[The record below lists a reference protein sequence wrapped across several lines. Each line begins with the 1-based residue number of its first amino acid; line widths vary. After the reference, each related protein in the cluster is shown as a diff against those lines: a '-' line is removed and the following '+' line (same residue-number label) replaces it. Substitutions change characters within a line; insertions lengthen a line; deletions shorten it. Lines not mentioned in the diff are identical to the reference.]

1 MRREFAAVK
10 DECRLLTSIIIIIAH
25 SGPATSSKAK
35 PSLTGNQ
42 ARALIRLVR
51 LSACLGNFCPLLRSV
66 GQLLPGS
73 VSFEP
78 GTFVGQAEHVF
89 FCELGCALRRPLE
102 LVSLASL
109 EGSQQNME
117 GWRDRMHQSWH
128 VHDLQVHPR
137 HAQHRLMLWLSGTMH
152 TAFEQQAHYGQ
163 VHSIGTQ
170 KCRARSGMSLSGAI
184 PTDIQGKPLAK
195 RSQRPRSTDFGRIVG
210 SPKVRAAAVCTTSV
224 IMCGRM
230 L

>member
-1 MRREFAAVK
+1 MS
-10 DECRLLTSIIIIIAH
+10 TSYKYNNYNCPQWPCDFLEGKAITHWQPGAG
-25 SGPATSSKAK
+25 SDSS
-35 PSLTGNQ
+35 
-42 ARALIRLVR
+42 RLVR

-117 GWRDRMHQSWH
+117 GCRDRMHQSWH

-170 KCRARSGMSLSGAI
+170 KCRARSGMSLSGAN
-184 PTDIQGKPLAK
+184 PTDI
-195 RSQRPRSTDFGRIVG
+195 
-210 SPKVRAAAVCTTSV
+210 
-224 IMCGRM
+224 
-230 L
+230 